1 MTDLNHTTL
10 GAEQQKLAKRDR
22 EMIPLVLV
30 RAMFGL
36 AIVSVALVAF
46 ARFTD
51 RPLVG
56 VPDVPE
62 VAAERVVYFAPG
74 AERGTYILTDTDG
87 TVIEHGPEMRTGFI
101 GAMGQVIDRRRKVTG
116 TDPSA
121 PVSII
126 RRVTGRVDIVDE
138 ASGLTVE
145 LIGYGEDNVAAF
157 AALVA
162 E

>member
-10 GAEQQKLAKRDR
+10 SQERQKLARRDK

-36 AIVSVALVAF
+36 ALVSVALVAF

-56 VPDVPE
+56 VPDQPPI
-62 VAAERVVYFAPG
+62 AAERVIYLTPG
-74 AERGTYILTDTDG
+74 VERGSYIVSDAEGARLVASTDT
-87 TVIEHGPEMRTGFI
+87 RAGFVGAI
-101 GAMGQVIDRRRKVTG
+101 GQAVERRRQVTRS
-116 TDPSA
+116 DMAA
-121 PVSII
+121 PLTLV
-126 RRVTGRVDIVDE
+126 RRETGRIDIIDD
-138 ASGLTVE
+138 ASGISIE
-145 LIGYGEDNVAAF
+145 LHGYGRDNIAVF
-157 AALVA
+157 AGLLP